1 MSAYQ
6 YPHTIENG
14 AGEQLT
20 FVRLVEDATG
30 SWLEVENMVE
40 PKAGP
45 PMHTHHR
52 QEESLTV
59 VAGKIGVEIAGQP
72 EAFYEKGATVN
83 FKPGQAHRFWN
94 AGTEPL
100 ICKGW
105 IKPADNVEY
114 FLTEIFNS
122 TKANGGKEPLSFDGA
137 YLLDRYKSEFDMAG
151 IPPLVKKVIFPTTVF
166 LGKLAGRHK
175 KFKNAPM
182 PIK

>member
-1 MSAYQ
+1 MPVYQ

-30 SWLEVENMVE
+30 SWLEVENLVQ

-45 PMHTHHR
+45 PMHMHRR

-59 VAGKIGVEIAGQP
+59 VQGIIGVEIAGQP
-72 EAFYEKGATVN
+72 EAFYQEGDTVS

-122 TKANGGKEPLSFDGA
+122 TKANGGKAPSRFDGA
-137 YLLDRYKSEFDMAG
+137 YLLSRYSSEFDMTA
-151 IPPLVKKVIFPTTVF
+151 IPTLVKKVIFPATVF
-166 LGKLAGRHK
+166 LGKLSGKHK
-175 KFKNAPM
+175 KFKEAPR